1 MRNGLG
7 LEWVPNKYVYY
18 GEYSNNKKNGFG
30 VMKTMEE
37 TFMGFFVNN
46 AKTDKGYLIEA
57 NGRVCPVEES
67 RNIHERLFERESFE
81 RDPFL

>member
-1 MRNGLG
+1 
-7 LEWVPNKYVYY
+7 
-18 GEYSNNKKNGFG
+18 
-30 VMKTMEE
+30 MKTIEE